1 MESNAKMFPTAG
13 NAAPVHDRTDPDR
26 LARDFQ
32 GFVADV
38 EGLLRNAQQLSGE
51 GVSLA
56 RAKLE
61 EKVAQAKVKLDAART
76 AAAAEAGRAM
86 AATEG
91 YVRRQPMKALGIA
104 AAAGAILALLLA
116 RR

>member
-1 MESNAKMFPTAG
+1 MQADANTLKSAG
-13 NAAPVHDRTDPDR
+13 NAVLERQQANPDR

-32 GFVADV
+32 GFVSDV
-38 EGLLRNAQQLSGE
+38 EGLLENAQKISSE

-61 EKVAQAKVKLDAART
+61 EKVEQAKFKLDVAL
-76 AAAAEAGRAM
+76 AAAAEEASRALVV
-86 AATEG
+86 TEG
-91 YVRRQPMKALGIA
+91 YVRRRPLKALGIA
-104 AAAGAILALLLA
+104 AAAGAVVALLLA